1 MQVTELYNDGKVSKQ
16 MLSLARG
23 PERRVT
29 YYPGY
34 YISGFRFHTLQRDE
48 NKKTQNSGIMV
59 KGENQIDDVPWYGTL
74 VDIVELRY
82 TEGNRVVLFNCDWY
96 DTARK
101 GTGYKIDR
109 YGIITVNTTRKLNTQ
124 EPFVLASQATQVF
137 YVKGVKNKIWSFVVE
152 TNPRN
157 AYEMTNDEIEP
168 YQEAE
173 TQSQSMH
180 AIQND
185 VEDNEID

>member
-1 MQVTELYNDGKVSKQ
+1 
-16 MLSLARG
+16 
-23 PERRVT
+23 
-29 YYPGY
+29 
-34 YISGFRFHTLQRDE
+34 
-48 NKKTQNSGIMV
+48 MV
-59 KGENQIDDVPWYGTL
+59 KGKNQIDNVPWYGTL
-74 VDIVELRY
+74 VDIVELHY

-96 DTARK
+96 DMARK

-124 EPFVLASQATQVF
+124 EPFVLASQTTQF
-137 YVKGVKNKIWSFVVE
+137 CRGNKSKKSYE
-152 TNPRN
+152 T
-157 AYEMTNDEIEP
+157 TNDEIEP

-173 TQSQSMH
+173 TQIQSMH

>member
-1 MQVTELYNDGKVSKQ
+1 
-16 MLSLARG
+16 
-23 PERRVT
+23 
-29 YYPGY
+29 
-34 YISGFRFHTLQRDE
+34 
-48 NKKTQNSGIMV
+48 MV

-82 TEGNRVVLFNCDWY
+82 TKGNRVVLFNCDWY

-137 YVKGVKNKIWSFVVE
+137 YVKGVRNKIWSFVVE

-157 AYEMTNDEIEP
+157 AHEMTNDEIEP

-173 TQSQSMH
+173 TQIQSMH